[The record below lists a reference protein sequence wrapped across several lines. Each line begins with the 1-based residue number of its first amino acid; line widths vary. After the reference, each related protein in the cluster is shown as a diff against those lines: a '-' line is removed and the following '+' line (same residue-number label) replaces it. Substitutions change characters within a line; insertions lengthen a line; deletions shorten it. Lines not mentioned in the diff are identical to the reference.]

1 MLILDLATV
10 ATLRKDGDVIDVS
23 TCEASI
29 QTVDP
34 VDADD
39 LGGFVVRFVWDDGRE
54 LDAQLSAATADFAAA
69 IRAAI
74 GASAEVAA

>member
-1 MLILDLATV
+1 MERRLDFAHT
-10 ATLRKDGDVIDVS
+10 
-23 TCEASI
+23 
-29 QTVDP
+29 